1 MISNNKISCV
11 CFFRIVRE
19 IIISVIVYYEG
30 ILTRLGKNKGFII
43 LRINV
48 IEYNSG
54 YWIGLC

>member
-1 MISNNKISCV
+1 MISNKISCV